1 MILGQKEN
9 SMKQIIID
17 FKRPDP
23 ELIKAFR
30 EVSVASAHECMD
42 RKNYLDPS
50 IHPFYPGMKICG
62 PALTCQCQPL
72 DNLTLHAA
80 MHIAKAGDVLVGTLG
95 GNPNQGP
102 FGDCCTTLCK
112 AKGMEGVVL
121 DSGVRDGNTIKDM
134 GFPIF
139 CKGHSVTGT
148 IKNELGTVNHPI
160 SIGGQIVRPGDIIL
174 GDDDGVVVIP
184 IEIAEVTLK
193 RALKRQ
199 ADEEIIREKFRNGLD
214 AWTMGNYSEYCK
226 NKGYDI
232 DI

>member
-1 MILGQKEN
+1 MDLVNLDI
-9 SMKQIIID
+9 
-17 FKRPDP
+17 KRPRK
-23 ELIKAFR
+23 ELIEAFR
-30 EVSVASAHECMD
+30 EISVASAHECMD

-50 IHPFYPGMKICG
+50 IHPFYPGMKLCG

-80 MHIAKAGDVLVGTLG
+80 MHIAQAGDVLVGTLG

-112 AKGMEGVVL
+112 AKGLEGVVL
-121 DSGVRDGNTIKDM
+121 DSGVRDGETIKEM

-148 IKNELGTVNHPI
+148 IKKEFGSVNHPI
-160 SIGGQIVRPGDIIL
+160 TIGGQVVRPGDIIL
-174 GDDDGVVVIP
+174 GDEDGVVVIP
-184 IEIAEVTLK
+184 IEIAEETLK
-193 RALKRQ
+193 RAQQRQ
-199 ADEEIIREKFRNGLD
+199 ADEVIVRERFKNGED

-226 NKGYDI
+226 KQGYKI
-232 DI
+232 NI